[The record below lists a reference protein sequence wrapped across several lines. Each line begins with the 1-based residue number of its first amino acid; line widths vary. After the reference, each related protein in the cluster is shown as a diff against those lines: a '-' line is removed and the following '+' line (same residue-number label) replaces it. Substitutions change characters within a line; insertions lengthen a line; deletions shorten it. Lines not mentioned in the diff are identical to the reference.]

1 MAEPGATTV
10 STVMLRNLG
19 NKRLIPFVFTL
30 VNFILFAV
38 FVGQLHHR
46 DKLVRQHLEDAAK
59 G

>member
-1 MAEPGATTV
+1 M
-10 STVMLRNLG
+10 SRNLG
-19 NKRLIPFVFTL
+19 NRRLIPFGFTA